1 MDNPFKKIQK
11 AYVAR
16 TMKKA
21 YGIDINEPKPTETKS
36 TAEVLWS
43 GEPVAKQK
51 WTKYEW
57 LFLPLSWFIFFAGLF
72 WMAALKEVTFL
83 HIFAVL
89 LALIGIYCVFFRN
102 HFKKVKRRKYSYE
115 VTTDDITIIYT
126 KRNDMVVRQL
136 PLETVK
142 YVAYSIR
149 KNNIGTIYFNFPN
162 DYVDI
167 LRLVFSNSG
176 LGRFD
181 EHIFAFYEIEDAN
194 DFLEQLKT
202 RLGEEVIYEKI

>member
-1 MDNPFKKIQK
+1 MDNPFEKVQK

-16 TMKKA
+16 KMRKS
-21 YGIDINEPKPTETKS
+21 YGIDINAPKP
-36 TAEVLWS
+36 AERGLNSEVVWS
-43 GEPVAKQK
+43 GEPLAKQK

-57 LFLPLSWFIFFAGLF
+57 LFLPLSWFIFFAGVF

-83 HIFAVL
+83 HVFAVL
-89 LALIGIYCVFFRN
+89 LTLIGIYCIFFRN

-115 VTTDDITIIYT
+115 ITSDDITIIYT
-126 KRNDMVVRQL
+126 TRKEVKVRQL
-136 PLETVK
+136 PLDTIK

-149 KNNIGTIYFNFPN
+149 KNKIGSIYFNFPN

-167 LRLVFSNSG
+167 LRLIFSNSG

-181 EHIFAFYEIEDAN
+181 EHIFAFYEIVDA
-194 DFLEQLKT
+194 DEFLEELKT